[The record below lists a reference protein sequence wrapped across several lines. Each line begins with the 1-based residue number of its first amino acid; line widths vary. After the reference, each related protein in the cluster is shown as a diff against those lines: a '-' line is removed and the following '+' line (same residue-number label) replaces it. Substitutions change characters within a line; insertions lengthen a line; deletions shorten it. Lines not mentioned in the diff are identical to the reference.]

1 MNLELTNRTV
11 VVTGAGRG
19 IGLATVR
26 LLVEEGASV
35 IAITRSDSPELIE
48 TGAAVAVADLGYPD
62 GIATAVEAI
71 GPSLDRVDA
80 LVNNVG
86 GGSGGETDGFLALDD
101 GIWGQMLDI
110 NLMSAVRM
118 SRALLPALIARRGAI
133 VNVSSI
139 GAWQPAG
146 PPLAYNVAKAALKA
160 LGKGLAEEFGPAGVR
175 VTTVSPGPTRTDV
188 WEADDGLGAKLAAAA
203 GIPLNALVQ
212 QLPSMLG
219 MVTGQIA
226 EPTEVA
232 GLIAFLLSP
241 YAASITGSDHRID
254 GGAVKAA

>member
-1 MNLELTNRTV
+1 MNLELTNRSV

-26 LLVEEGASV
+26 LLIEEGARV
-35 IAITRSDSPELIE
+35 VAITRSDSPDLVR
-48 TGAAVAVADLGYPD
+48 TGADLIIADLGSAD
-62 GIATAVEAI
+62 GVAAAVQEL
-71 GPSLDRVDA
+71 GPSVAVVDA
-80 LVNNVG
+80 LINNVG
-86 GGSGGETDGFLALDD
+86 GGSSGETEGFLALDD
-101 GIWGQMLDI
+101 DIWAQMLDV
-110 NLMSAVRM
+110 NLLSAVRM
-118 SRALLPALIARRGAI
+118 SRALLPTLVSRQGAI

-160 LGKGLAEEFGPAGVR
+160 LGKGLAEEFGPQGVR

-188 WEADDGLGAKLAAAA
+188 WEAHDGLGAKLAANA
-203 GIPLNALVQ
+203 GIPLDALVQ
-212 QLPSMLG
+212 ALPSMLG
-219 MVTGQIA
+219 MVTGRLA

-241 YAASITGSDHRID
+241 FAASITGSDHRID